1 MVMVGITVLND
12 VSLCVDEPADLALAR
27 YIVSHSGEGDPST
40 ADINCH
46 VVHRQVKP

>member
-27 YIVSHSGEGDPST
+27 YIVSHSDDGDPT
-40 ADINCH
+40 GWHTQRCPPH
-46 VVHRQVKP
+46 